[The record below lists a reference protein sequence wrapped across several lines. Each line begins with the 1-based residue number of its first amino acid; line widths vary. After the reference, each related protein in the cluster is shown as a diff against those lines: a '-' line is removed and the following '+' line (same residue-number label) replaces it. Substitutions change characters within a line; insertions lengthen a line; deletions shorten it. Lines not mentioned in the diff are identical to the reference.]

1 MDILRRFYDCDEFC
15 REFVPQLHARQVAQS
30 RSPRQRETTLRVS
43 EVMTIRILFQTSGF
57 RTFKTFYLQH
67 VCQHLTRAF
76 PHLVS
81 YSRFVEVAADTLLP
95 LAAFL
100 ATRFGRCTGLSFID
114 STPLK
119 VCHNL
124 RIKSHKVFKGVA
136 QRGVSSTGWFYG
148 FKVHLVINDQGA
160 LLAVMVTPGNV
171 DDRKPVPKLARR
183 LFGKLFGDR
192 GYLSH
197 DLFTRLWTQ
206 GVQLVT
212 KLKKK
217 LKNQLLPLLDKI
229 LLRKRTLVET
239 VNDQLKNICQI
250 EHTRHRSLTNF
261 VVNLLAALIAYTY
274 QEKKPSLN
282 FKMDELETLPAVV
295 F

>member
-1 MDILRRFYDCDEFC
+1 MDILRLFYDCDEFC

-30 RSPRQRETTLRVS
+30 RSPRQRETPLSVS
-43 EVMTIRILFQTSGF
+43 EVMTILILFQ
-57 RTFKTFYLQH
+57 
-67 VCQHLTRAF
+67 
-76 PHLVS
+76 
-81 YSRFVEVAADTLLP
+81 
-95 LAAFL
+95 
-100 ATRFGRCTGLSFID
+100 
-114 STPLK
+114 
-119 VCHNL
+119 
-124 RIKSHKVFKGVA
+124 
-136 QRGVSSTGWFYG
+136 
-148 FKVHLVINDQGA
+148 
-160 LLAVMVTPGNV
+160 TPGNV
-171 DDRKPVPKLARR
+171 DVRKPVPKLARR

>member
-15 REFVPQLHARQVAQS
+15 QEFVPYLQARQVAQG
-30 RSPRQRETTLRVS
+30 RGPRQRETTLSLS
-43 EVMTIRILFQTSGF
+43 EVMTILILFQASGF
-57 RTFKTFYLQH
+57 RNFKTFYLHH

-81 YSRFVEVAADTLLP
+81 YARFVEVKADALVP

-148 FKVHLVINDQGA
+148 FKVHLVINDQGD

-183 LFGKLFGDR
+183 VWGKLFGDR

-197 DLFTRLWTQ
+197 ALFSRLWAQ

-212 KLKKK
+212 KLKKNMPNK
-217 LKNQLLPLLDKI
+217 LLPLRDKI
-229 LLRKRTLVET
+229 LLRKRTLIET
-239 VNDQLKNICQI
+239 VNDQRKNICQI

-261 VVNLLAALIAYTY
+261 VVNVLAGLMAYTY
-274 QEKKPSLN
+274 QEKKPALN
-282 FKMDELETLPAVV
+282 LNVDELQTLPALT

>member
-1 MDILRRFYDCDEFC
+1 MDILRLFYDCDEFC
-15 REFVPQLHARQVAQS
+15 REVVPQLHARQVAEGKG
-30 RSPRQRETTLRVS
+30 QRERESTLSLS
-43 EVMTIRILFQTSGF
+43 EVMTILILFQTSGF
-57 RTFKTFYLQH
+57 RNFKTFYLHH
-67 VCQHLTRAF
+67 VCRHLPKAF

-81 YSRFVEVAADTLLP
+81 YSRFVELEAEALLP

-100 ATRFGRCTGLSFID
+100 TTRFGQCTGLSFID
-114 STPLK
+114 STPIK

-124 RIKSHKVFKGVA
+124 RIKSHKVFTDVA

-148 FKVHLVINDQGA
+148 FKVHLVINDQGD
-160 LLAVMVTPGNV
+160 LLAAMFTPGNV

-192 GYLSH
+192 GYISH
-197 DLFTRLWTQ
+197 ALFAQLWGQ
-206 GVQLVT
+206 GVQVVT
-212 KLKKK
+212 RLKKNMHNK
-217 LKNQLLPLLDKI
+217 LLPLLDKI
-229 LLRKRTLVET
+229 LLRKRTLIET
-239 VNDQLKNICQI
+239 VNDQLKNICQL

-274 QEKKPSLN
+274 QEKKPALHFSE
-282 FKMDELETLPAVV
+282 DELQTLPALT